1 MDHHV
6 TSHSNAFR
14 FHRFTSKQL
23 VLLMTYSIC
32 RKSIQ
37 TSVNQSQL
45 LSLNILDSLNSTRG
59 SLKQRSTIVGAAISV
74 LLQTTSHQRHP
85 AFDCWPAAA
94 AEVGDSYCLVHR
106 CHWAAPCRSDEHSMS
121 LKRGGLKVT
130 ASIVSR
136 LITYMYELHCNRA
149 ALQNMPFKQVTPVH
163 IDSWIDISSR
173 IWIVVAC
180 IQEA

>member
-1 MDHHV
+1 VDEVGSRLLTVIVLDRRKPDQLSSSMHIMHSGCCRLHDHHV

-136 LITYMYELHCNRA
+136 LITSAYE
-149 ALQNMPFKQVTPVH
+149 P
-163 IDSWIDISSR
+163 
-173 IWIVVAC
+173 
-180 IQEA
+180 E